1 MTVVLQK
8 GQNISLSQAN
18 ATLNKLHVGLG
29 WDKRDTKGAAF
40 DLDASAF
47 LLDTNDKVHSDAD
60 FIFYNQLMSACGS
73 VRHTGD
79 NRTGSGEGDDEVI
92 LVDLERVPAD
102 VQKVVFVVTIHEAKR
117 RWQHF
122 GMVQNAYIRI
132 ANAEDRKE
140 LVRYN
145 LTEEASIAASMVFG
159 ELYRHK
165 DEWKFKA
172 IGQGYAAGLKVLAE
186 NFGVD
191 IG

>member
-172 IGQGYAAGLKVLAE
+172 IGQGYAAGMKVLAE